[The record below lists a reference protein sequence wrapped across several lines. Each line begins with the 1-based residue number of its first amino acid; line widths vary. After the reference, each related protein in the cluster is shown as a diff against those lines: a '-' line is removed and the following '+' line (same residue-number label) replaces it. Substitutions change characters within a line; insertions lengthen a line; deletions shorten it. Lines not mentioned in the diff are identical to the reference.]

1 MRIASFLILS
11 TSIAFVKAIIPT
23 PRYNGGC
30 VAVSQRLYCY
40 GGTSNLLPTS
50 DHYVFDLST
59 DFPID
64 GSIEAWN
71 KVVTGDFE
79 TEPNSLFSIVPLTD
93 KYLIHGGLGYGSS
106 TNFLKNT
113 TTLYNALDGTWRTI
127 NSTNQTSMTPS
138 REETSTLDSSNRI
151 WTWGGISDNRT
162 SVNITSPKYHDEFQV
177 LDLNNMAWSF
187 PDSTKTSYPRAR
199 IAHTATLGRSGQSIF
214 YIGGLEVNDSGMLS
228 SVSMGQIHE
237 YHIANNTWTTH
248 QSPSNSTIPSPRRLH
263 TATQIPDVDLILVYG
278 GSATDA
284 SKTVADYSYLLNTTS
299 FQWTAVNILN
309 TGAGPRFGHSAV
321 LYKNSLFI
329 VFGADSFGSLR
340 NDFFVIDI
348 INWQWVTGFRTDGVY
363 PTTSIESSNSASSS
377 SSSST
382 ITNDNQNDQT
392 SSANTN
398 NQAPV
403 TFNYVKTAYL
413 IIGVMIIFTFL

>member
-1 MRIASFLILS
+1 MQEMMPYRQPNNSNFITETMHINSSSNLSNLSSTGIRCTATLSNDSFQVIDS
-11 TSIAFVKAIIPT
+11 TSSSNNDKETLKWFFKAVSEADNSSFVKAIIPT
-23 PRYNGGC
+23 PRYNG
-30 VAVSQRLYCY
+30 AVSQRLYCY

-151 WTWGGISDNRT
+151 WTWGGIRF
-162 SVNITSPKYHDEFQV
+162 KRM
-177 LDLNNMAWSF
+177 NMAWSF

-263 TATQIPDVDLILVYG
+263 TATQ
-278 GSATDA
+278 
-284 SKTVADYSYLLNTTS
+284 
-299 FQWTAVNILN
+299 
-309 TGAGPRFGHSAV
+309 
-321 LYKNSLFI
+321 
-329 VFGADSFGSLR
+329 
-340 NDFFVIDI
+340 
-348 INWQWVTGFRTDGVY
+348 
-363 PTTSIESSNSASSS
+363 SN
-377 SSSST
+377 
-382 ITNDNQNDQT
+382 
-392 SSANTN
+392 
-398 NQAPV
+398 
-403 TFNYVKTAYL
+403 
-413 IIGVMIIFTFL
+413 

>member
-30 VAVSQRLYCY
+30 AAVSQRLYCY
-40 GGTSNLLPTS
+40 GGTSNQLPTS
-50 DHYVFDLST
+50 DHYVFDLSK

-71 KVVTGDFE
+71 AVVTGDFE

-93 KYLIHGGLGYGSS
+93 KYLVHGGLGYGSS
-106 TNFLKNT
+106 TKFLKNT
-113 TTLYNALDGTWRTI
+113 TTLYNTLDGTWSTI

-162 SVNITSPKYHDEFQV
+162 SVNISRTMYHDEFQV

-187 PDSTKTSYPRAR
+187 PDSTNTSYPRAR
-199 IAHTATLGRSGQSIF
+199 IAHTATLGNSGQSIF
-214 YIGGLEVNDSGMLS
+214 YIGGLEVNDSDMLS
-228 SVSMGQIHE
+228 SVSMGEILE
-237 YHIANNTWTTH
+237 YHIANNTWITH

-263 TATQIPDVDLILVYG
+263 TATQIPNVDLILVYG

-309 TGAGPRFGHSAV
+309 AGAGPRFGHSAV

-329 VFGADSFGSLR
+329 VFGADSFGNLR

-348 INWQWVTGFRTDGVY
+348 TNWQWVTSFKTDGVY
-363 PTTSIESSNSASSS
+363 PTASVESSNSASSS
-377 SSSST
+377 SSSSF
-382 ITNDNQNDQT
+382 ITNTNQDDQT

-398 NQAPV
+398 NQALV
-403 TFNYVKTAYL
+403 SFNYMKTAYL
-413 IIGVMIIFTFL
+413 IIGVMIVFTFL